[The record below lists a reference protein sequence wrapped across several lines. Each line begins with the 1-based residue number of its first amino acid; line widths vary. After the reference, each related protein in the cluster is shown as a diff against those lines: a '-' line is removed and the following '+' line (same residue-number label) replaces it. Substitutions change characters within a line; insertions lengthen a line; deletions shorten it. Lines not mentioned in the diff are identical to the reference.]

1 MRTHTRMRRGAV
13 VAMTASALFLTAAC
27 GGSSEKKD
35 DQAKGGES
43 GSSAGQKPAAAPLTE
58 AQMKAGLLEVA
69 DLPAGWK
76 VEAAA
81 SSDQAPKAEKPECQ
95 PLAVLMSDKIDG
107 ATQGGSREFARGADS
122 AILAHQVF
130 TYSDGDAAAAFVKSV
145 EEATGKCGSFVS
157 VDAGEKM
164 SVTAEKLTVPQVGE
178 EAVGVRLVLDI
189 PQLGMKLESDVL
201 VARQGAGVTRLAYVP
216 MGAKPDHSAF
226 EDLAKRG
233 GEKFA
238 KAAQG

>member
-1 MRTHTRMRRGAV
+1 MRTRTRARRGAV
-13 VAMTASALFLTAAC
+13 VALTASALFLTAAC
-27 GGSSEKKD
+27 GGSSEKD
-35 DQAKGGES
+35 DKAKGGD
-43 GSSAGQKPAAAPLTE
+43 SAGQKPAAAQLTE

-76 VEAAA
+76 AEAAA

-95 PLAVLMSDKIDG
+95 PLAVLMSDKVDG
-107 ATQGGSREFARGADS
+107 ATQGGSREFARGTDS
-122 AILAHQVF
+122 AILAQQIF

-145 EEATGKCGSFVS
+145 DEAIGKCASFVS

-164 SVTAEKLTVPQVGE
+164 TISTEKLTAPQVGE
-178 EAVGVRLVLDI
+178 EAVALRMTMDI

-201 VARQGAGVTRLAYVP
+201 VARQGAGMTRLAYVP
-216 MGAKPDHSAF
+216 MGEKPDHAAF

-233 GEKFA
+233 GDKFV
-238 KAAQG
+238 KGAQS